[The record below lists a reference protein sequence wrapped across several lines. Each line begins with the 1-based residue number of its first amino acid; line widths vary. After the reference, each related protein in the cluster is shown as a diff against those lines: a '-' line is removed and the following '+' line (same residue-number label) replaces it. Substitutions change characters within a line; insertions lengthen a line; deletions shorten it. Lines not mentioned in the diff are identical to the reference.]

1 MIFNF
6 IPYIGAILSYL
17 VVSLYALVTGGPVFA
32 LITLVSLLI
41 IQIVDANVLQPNI
54 IAKSVDLHPVVVI
67 GGLIVFQLMFGVVGM
82 LIAMPV
88 LAGLKV
94 YLRYKFNLDDDDE
107 DKIERKT
114 DKKRSSNNIK
124 KKRKVESQNN

>member
-1 MIFNF
+1 
-6 IPYIGAILSYL
+6 
-17 VVSLYALVTGGPVFA
+17 
-32 LITLVSLLI
+32 
-41 IQIVDANVLQPNI
+41 
-54 IAKSVDLHPVVVI
+54 
-67 GGLIVFQLMFGVVGM
+67 MFGVVGM

-94 YLRYKFNLDDDDE
+94 YLRYKFNLDDDD
-107 DKIERKT
+107 DKIERKI

>member
-94 YLRYKFNLDDDDE
+94 YLRYKFNLDDDD

-124 KKRKVESQNN
+124 KKRKVESQSN